1 MELIKMTV
9 FYIIFTLIV
18 MQRLCELYIAKDN
31 EKWMKARGALEFGQA
46 HYPFIVLLHTA
57 FFISLFGET
66 VVMEH
71 TFSSLWKLLLPVFII
86 LQIGRIWSL
95 FSLGR
100 FWNTKIIV
108 LPSAQAVRKGPY
120 KWIKHPN
127 YCIVALELMV
137 IPLLFQAYITFGLF
151 TLLNCVMMMI
161 RIPAEEKALLHLAE
175 ENGLLNKE

>member
-1 MELIKMTV
+1 MTV

-18 MQRLCELYIAKDN
+18 SQRLCELYIAKDN
-31 EKWMKARGALEFGQA
+31 EKWMKAKGAIEFGQA

-66 VVMEH
+66 IMMEH
-71 TFSSLWKLLLPVFII
+71 TVSSLWKLLLPLFIL

-95 FSLGR
+95 LSLGR

-108 LPSAQAVRKGPY
+108 LPNAEAVTKGPY

-161 RIPAEEKALLHLAE
+161 RIPAEEKALLHLSE
-175 ENGLLNKE
+175 ENGLLKRE